1 MGLENMFKKVKE
13 KEKSYKRERK
23 IKIPLQKKLLIK
35 KKQIAGRKESY
46 EAFNK
51 NTT

>member
-1 MGLENMFKKVKE
+1 MGLENMYKKRKK
-13 KEKSYKRERK
+13 KEKSHKKR
-23 IKIPLQKKLLIK
+23 KKNKDSATEKTSI